1 MERTIKV
8 GQMPGRITEFAVDST
23 QTFAEVIALAG
34 LDSTGYE
41 VKADG
46 RKITD
51 LNEQVG
57 STNLVLLAKQVKG
70 N

>member
-1 MERTIKV
+1 MERVIKV
-8 GQMPGRITEFAVDST
+8 GQMPGRINEFGVDDNS
-23 QTFAEVIALAG
+23 TFAEVIALAG
-34 LDSTGYE
+34 LNAEGYE

-46 RKITD
+46 RTIKD
-51 LNEQVG
+51 LNEKVG